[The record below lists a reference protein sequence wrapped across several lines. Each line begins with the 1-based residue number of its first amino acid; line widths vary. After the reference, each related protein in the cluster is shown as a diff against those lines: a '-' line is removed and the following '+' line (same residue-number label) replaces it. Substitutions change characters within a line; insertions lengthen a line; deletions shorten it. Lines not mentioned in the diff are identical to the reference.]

1 MGTLIKP
8 KELHDQPVLRPS
20 LSPLSLST
28 TLITTAASWL
38 GSNLESTTDW
48 EEKKAG
54 KRRNKKKGSVVSGQ
68 THADAVIPSS
78 PVHFVFVNQYH
89 GSGYEALA
97 NSSVQS
103 LFHLKEKTVE
113 SVVGIHE
120 CRNNDLFL
128 SPFVLCSRINLCGNP
143 GMFTNLDTGFSH
155 SVKLENDTRMKVAG
169 KGVVKLMLNGI
180 NYAIGDVYCVPE
192 LKNNLLSPKGYEMK
206 GSEQMVY
213 NLQKALYGL
222 KQAPRAW
229 FSRIES
235 YFLKEGFKSSPSEQT
250 LFIKKVGGKIF
261 IVSIYVDDLMFTS
274 NDDTVLSDFKCY
286 MKEFEMTDLGELKF
300 FLGIESN
307 SVQNPIVPGK
317 KVCSDED
324 GTKVDTTL
332 FKQMVGSLMFLT
344 ATRLD
349 LMFVV
354 SLISRYMAKPTQLH
368 FAIAKRTLRYLRGT
382 VDFGVYYKK
391 DGERDLLGFT
401 DSDYA
406 GDVEDNKSTSRHVF
420 MMNGGAVAWSSRKQ
434 PIVTLSTTE
443 AEFVAVVSCA
453 CQAMWMR
460 KILREVIKQSI
471 LNPI

>member
-1 MGTLIKP
+1 MTNLFF
-8 KELHDQPVLRPS
+8 VL
-20 LSPLSLST
+20 LSHLSLSLST

-128 SPFVLCSRINLCGNP
+128 
-143 GMFTNLDTGFSH
+143 
-155 SVKLENDTRMKVAG
+155 RMKVAG

-307 SVQNPIVPGK
+307 S
-317 KVCSDED
+317 E
-324 GTKVDTTL
+324 
-332 FKQMVGSLMFLT
+332 
-344 ATRLD
+344 
-349 LMFVV
+349 
-354 SLISRYMAKPTQLH
+354 
-368 FAIAKRTLRYLRGT
+368 
-382 VDFGVYYKK
+382 
-391 DGERDLLGFT
+391 
-401 DSDYA
+401 
-406 GDVEDNKSTSRHVF
+406 
-420 MMNGGAVAWSSRKQ
+420 Q

-460 KILREVIKQSI
+460 KILREVNHAQIGGTVLMCDNISAIKSFKNSVFHGRTKHIRVRYHFLRDLTKEVIVQLVFCGSRDQLAELMTKPLKLEAFQKLHEELRVCAAPV
-471 LNPI
+471 LN